1 MATELNKVNFVDQDF
16 ATAVTQVR
24 NFLDTNFPDEFNDY
38 VASNL
43 GLALIEIIAYAEQN
57 MLWYLNRKVNDLY
70 FPTAVTPRSISKIA
84 RMLGYKSIPA
94 TAAKTTLD
102 ITLSAAPYVF
112 PVQISL
118 GFQFQGPNNQIWEY
132 RGTVPVTVSPGD
144 VSVSG
149 VEVTQGETVTSN
161 FVSDGTNNQFLE
173 LLAVPDGKF
182 VEGESVV
189 VAVNGEEWT
198 EQPVIPFS
206 TENNYE
212 TNLLTFPP
220 IVRFGDSVQGNVPPL
235 GAGIEVTFAITDGF
249 RGRIV
254 SNSITDPVIGLI
266 AQFED
271 IPMDIAQ
278 VSGSVGGDDPEDIRS
293 ITVNAPLF
301 QRTQNRAITKGDY
314 DFLSNQYVNVAR
326 ADAQIIRSISGDFT
340 VSALLDSILARV
352 IVVSDGVTQEISGY
366 EDSLVSSVDAINE
379 AVIDYSVSSK
389 AIIEPFITSI
399 SGKTDNICVLVN
411 TTIDTMMADITP
423 FYDAAA
429 SDLGDVDDESLALIE
444 QIETVIDIK
453 NVSINVLLDDIE
465 TAAAGLAT
473 EATIDALVATI
484 RAKLVELKS
493 EASSTAT
500 VTNTAINVATGS
512 TQTNIDSIISEV
524 VALSG
529 EIETAVAADKACIAS
544 DLGQI
549 CLGVSAAASGFED
562 ATTGYVAQI
571 NSDLENINNVFL
583 VQTSGLVE
591 SVCGDITAL
600 SGHLD
605 ENLSDSCRANEV
617 QVKVLSKDAA
627 RKYVNPLTSTKD
639 GLAAELEGK
648 KDITHTIS
656 VVDGL
661 SDVIDAVV
669 KIQVKVDENAVEED
683 VVAGI
688 FDALAKNDVAPLGI
702 LVEREFNK
710 PLYIWEIDGAVR
722 ETVENAETSINFL
735 NITIEGPAQYLD
747 SDGNL
752 ISPTGTVI
760 QVGSVTVE
768 ALPRFVSSTGSGVS

>member
-1 MATELNKVNFVDQDF
+1 MATNLNKVNFVDQDF
-16 ATAVTQVR
+16 ATAVTKIR
-24 NFLDTNFPDEFNDY
+24 GFLDTNFPDEFNDY

-70 FPTAVTPRSISKIA
+70 FPTAVTPRSISKLA

-102 ITLSAAPYVF
+102 ITLLAGPYTF
-112 PVQISL
+112 PVLISQ
-118 GFQFQGPNNQIWEY
+118 GFQFQGPNNQVWEY
-132 RGTVPVTVSPGD
+132 RGSVPVSITPGD
-144 VSVSG
+144 VTVSG

-173 LLAVPDGKF
+173 LLAVPEGKY

-189 VAVNGEEWT
+189 VLVNGEEWA
-198 EQPVIPFS
+198 EQPVIPF
-206 TENNYE
+206 TTDDNYE

-220 IVRFGDSVQGNVPPL
+220 IVRFGDSVQGNVPAI
-235 GAGIEVTFAITDGF
+235 GAGIEVTFSITDGF

-254 SNSITDPVIGLI
+254 SNSITEPIIGVI

-271 IPMDIAQ
+271 IPIDIVQ

-301 QRTQNRAITKGDY
+301 QRTQDRAITKGDY
-314 DFLSNQYVNVAR
+314 DFLSNQYESVAR
-326 ADAQIIRSISGDFT
+326 ADAQIIRSISGDFIA
-340 VSALLDSILARV
+340 SAFLSSIITRV
-352 IVVSDGVTQEISGY
+352 TVVSDGVTQEISGY
-366 EDSLVSSVDAINE
+366 EASLVSSVDAINE

-389 AIIEPFITSI
+389 AIIDPFITSI
-399 SGKTDNICVLVN
+399 SGKTDNICTSIN
-411 TTIDTMMADITP
+411 ATIDTMRADITP
-423 FYDAAA
+423 YFDAAA

-453 NVSINVLLDDIE
+453 NISIGVLLDDIE
-465 TAAAGLAT
+465 TAATGLAT
-473 EATIDALVATI
+473 EATIDGLVAAI
-484 RAKLVELKS
+484 RTKLVELKS

-500 VTNTAINVATGS
+500 TTNTAINIATGS

-529 EIETAVAADKACIAS
+529 EIEAAISSDKLCIAS

-562 ATTGYVAQI
+562 AVTGYVAQI
-571 NSDLENINNVFL
+571 NSDLDSINNVFL

-600 SGHLD
+600 SGHLGD
-605 ENLSDSCRANEV
+605 HISDSCKANEV

-627 RKYVNPLTSTKD
+627 RKYVNPLQSTKD
-639 GLAAELEGK
+639 GLAEHLEAR

-661 SDVIDAVV
+661 SDVINAVV
-669 KIQVKVDENAVEED
+669 KIQVKVDENSVEED

-702 LVEREFNK
+702 LVERAFNK

-722 ETVENAETSINFL
+722 ETVDNADTAINYL
-735 NITIEGPAQYLD
+735 NITIEGPSQYLD

-760 QVGSVTVE
+760 QVGSVTVQ
-768 ALPRFVSSTGSGVS
+768 ALPRFQSGSSSGVN